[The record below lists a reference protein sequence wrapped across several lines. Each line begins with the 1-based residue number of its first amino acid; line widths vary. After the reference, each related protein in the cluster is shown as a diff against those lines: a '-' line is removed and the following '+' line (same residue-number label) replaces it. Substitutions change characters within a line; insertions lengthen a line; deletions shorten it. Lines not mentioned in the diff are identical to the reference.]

1 MSVLTARHRQIHL
14 WMGVNK
20 FIDGVFLIYM
30 WDIFNSIGIEIH
42 LDHEAFLAVSG
53 CIFQPIREC
62 I

>member
-1 MSVLTARHRQIHL
+1 MQIHSR
-14 WMGVNK
+14 MGVNS
-20 FIDGVFLIYM
+20 FTGGVFLICRRG
-30 WDIFNSIGIEIH
+30 IFNSIGIEIH

>member
-1 MSVLTARHRQIHL
+1 MQIHL